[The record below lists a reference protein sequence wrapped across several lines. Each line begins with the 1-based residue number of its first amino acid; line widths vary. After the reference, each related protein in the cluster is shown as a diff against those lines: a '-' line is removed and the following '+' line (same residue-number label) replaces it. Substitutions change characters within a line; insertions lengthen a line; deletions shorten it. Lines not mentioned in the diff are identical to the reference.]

1 MGKNINGGNKNK
13 KFARKQM
20 TTTNTGKLRLSCDEY
35 EKYAVVIRISG
46 GAICRVK
53 INGVDDE
60 VICHIR
66 GKYRGRNKG
75 SNFISPGAI
84 VLVGL
89 RPDMSSKDECD
100 LLYLYDSAEV
110 EQLLKFPD
118 LKIAVLLSIN
128 EHKTVGSVNDG
139 FIFSNDVVEDF
150 IMDGGGDVSGSGG
163 GGGGGDV
170 GGGGDIIDF
179 DEI

>member
-35 EKYAVVIRISG
+35 EKYGVVIRISG

-53 INGVDDE
+53 LNGVTDE

-75 SNFISPGAI
+75 SNFITPGAI

-89 RPDMSSKDECD
+89 RPDMSSKEECD
-100 LLYLYDSAEV
+100 LLYLYDSSEV

-128 EHKTVGSVNDG
+128 EHKTVGDGVNDG
-139 FIFSNDVVEDF
+139 FVFSNEVVED
-150 IMDGGGDVSGSGG
+150 IMICDVVGGD
-163 GGGGGDV
+163 DLV
-170 GGGGDIIDF
+170 GGGGNDVINF